1 MKKFPL
7 ALSSALMFVCISG
20 VPAQAGEIF
29 GSVGYGRFARH
40 RAETSFGPTY
50 GAGIGA
56 HPLPLLGFEFT
67 VHGMRHFRG
76 ESESGAQFE
85 GTPLFLSG
93 NVLLHLSGGLIQPYL
108 VGGLGVMHYTG
119 SSQFLRMPGVTTVDT
134 SRTEFA
140 MNFGGGMKIFVV
152 PKVSLRP
159 EIRFFNSRP
168 RSFNMMQASIGLSLH
183 W

>member
-1 MKKFPL
+1 MNEEQSFMKKFPL
-7 ALSSALMFVCISG
+7 TLGGVLIIVSISAL
-20 VPAQAGEIF
+20 PAQAGEIF
-29 GSVGYGRFARH
+29 GSMGYGRFARN

-93 NVLLHLSGGLIQPYL
+93 
-108 VGGLGVMHYTG
+108 
-119 SSQFLRMPGVTTVDT
+119 
-134 SRTEFA
+134 
-140 MNFGGGMKIFVV
+140 
-152 PKVSLRP
+152 
-159 EIRFFNSRP
+159 
-168 RSFNMMQASIGLSLH
+168 
-183 W
+183 